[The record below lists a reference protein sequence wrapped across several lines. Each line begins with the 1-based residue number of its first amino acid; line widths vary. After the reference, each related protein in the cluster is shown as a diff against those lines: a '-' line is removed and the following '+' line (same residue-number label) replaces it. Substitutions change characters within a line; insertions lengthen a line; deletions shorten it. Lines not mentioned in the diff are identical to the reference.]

1 MEEELVEGGRAGTAG
16 AVPVPTASRTLLVLV
31 LVLVPARGH
40 GHGEGA
46 AGRRCPGDQDKPGQ
60 AQSLAGGA
68 DHRKQSIYLTS
79 TRSLGTNY
87 YV

>member
-1 MEEELVEGGRAGTAG
+1 MEGGRAGTAG